1 MRLTMITAQVTSSR
15 GTAVSEPISV
25 QATFVLLYAETMLGR
40 SNDEATTVS
49 GLEAID
55 PDHAAAD
62 RISRIQHTERRL
74 LGDRYQQAQRV
85 SRRSVG
91 RLPLGDRMDGEVVA
105 DVYRVTHL
113 SGAAA
118 WEVWLTSPEEPLRVQ
133 AWIDRLSLTLDDSLA
148 AWLWRALNGSS
159 DDPADRSLEAPEIY
173 LPLGIL
179 RAPGRDLPAVLAEAG
194 TDLVRLVHLDASKE
208 AFKPGFVAHELAQDF
223 CLREGGLSLLSPRA
237 ALDLHCGLAY
247 EEQAALPLL
256 ISLELLAL
264 ERATLRRFYEQ
275 LTGERTKRLDELLQ
289 LKRDVADGLEEYYG
303 SLAIGNAFSAQ
314 TMALGQSLL
323 GIDDLYRSV
332 ISRLDMVTFGITTRL
347 ERQSSQVS
355 LWLAVVFGAIGNGFL
370 AASIAS
376 WYYAE
381 ASALGVVLAW
391 TVGTTLIT
399 AILIAGLLR
408 VVTRE

>member
-1 MRLTMITAQVTSSR
+1 MTNPEPASGPRPTAAESV
-15 GTAVSEPISV
+15 SV

-40 SNDEATTVS
+40 SNDEAVIVA
-49 GLEAID
+49 GLEAAA
-55 PDHAAAD
+55 PDRAAD
-62 RISRIQHTERRL
+62 DRIRRIEQTERRL

-91 RLPLGDRMDGEVVA
+91 RLPLGDLMDGDVVA
-105 DVYRVTHL
+105 DVYRVTHV

-148 AWLWRALNGSS
+148 AWLWRALNRPT
-159 DDPADRSLEAPEIY
+159 DDTRDRPLDAPELY

-194 TDLVRLVHLDASKE
+194 TDLVRLVHLDASGE
-208 AFKPGFVAHELAQDF
+208 PFKPGFVAHELAQDF

-264 ERATLRRFYEQ
+264 ERATLRRFHEQ

-376 WYYAE
+376 WYYAD

-391 TVGTTLIT
+391 TIATTIAT
-399 AILIAGLLR
+399 AVLIAVLLR
-408 VVTRE
+408 AVTRE

>member
-1 MRLTMITAQVTSSR
+1 MTIPEPTIGPRATAAES
-15 GTAVSEPISV
+15 ISV

-40 SNDEATTVS
+40 SNDEWVS
-49 GLEAID
+49 VAGLL
-55 PDHAAAD
+55 AAAPDGAADD
-62 RISRIQHTERRL
+62 RISRIQQTERRL

-91 RLPLGDRMDGEVVA
+91 RLPLGDLIDGDVVA
-105 DVYRVTHL
+105 DVYRVTHV

-118 WEVWLTSPEEPLRVQ
+118 WEVWLTSPEQPFRAQ
-133 AWIDRLSLTLDDSLA
+133 TWIDRLNLTLNDSLA
-148 AWLWRALNGSS
+148 AWLWRTLNGASGEV
-159 DDPADRSLEAPEIY
+159 DDRPLEPPEFY
-173 LPLGIL
+173 LPLSIL
-179 RAPGRDLPAVLAEAG
+179 RIPGRDLPTVLEQTG
-194 TDLVRLVHLDASKE
+194 TDLVRLLHLDASTE
-208 AFKPGFVAHELAQDF
+208 PFKPSFVAHELAQDF
-223 CLREGGLSLLSPRA
+223 CLRDSGVSLLSPRG

-247 EEQAALPLL
+247 EEAAALPLL

-264 ERATLRRFYEQ
+264 ERAALRRFHER
-275 LTGERTKRLDELLQ
+275 LTGERTKQLDELLQ
-289 LKRDVADGLEEYYG
+289 LKRDVADGLEEYNG

-332 ISRLDMVTFGITTRL
+332 IGRLDMVTFGITTRL

-355 LWLAVVFGAIGNGFL
+355 LWLAILFGAIGIGFL
-370 AASIAS
+370 AASISS

-381 ASALGVVLAW
+381 ASAIGSVIAW
-391 TVGTTLIT
+391 TIATTL
-399 AILIAGLLR
+399 ASAVLIAGLLR